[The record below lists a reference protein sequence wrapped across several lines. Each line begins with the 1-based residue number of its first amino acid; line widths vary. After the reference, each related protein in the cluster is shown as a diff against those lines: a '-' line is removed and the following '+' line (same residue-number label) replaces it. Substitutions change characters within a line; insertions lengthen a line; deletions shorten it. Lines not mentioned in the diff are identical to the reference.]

1 MPFEAYFTD
10 YSYTALSVKILREVD
25 VYDSRQMMYNL
36 ENNLSNY
43 QSMPLGSNYIEC
55 FKDNKV
61 VLTGEMK
68 NRIHILCREFIVENF
83 KSLFTKIVED
93 SYINGR
99 FDRERFHFFLE
110 GVSNGCSFNQIEG
123 KQKIKTVEV
132 SVLRAYR
139 SQLDKDLFCRL
150 MGQLIDNF

>member
-25 VYDSRQMMYNL
+25 DSRLLMYDL

-61 VLTGEMK
+61 NLTEEMK
-68 NRIHILCREFIVENF
+68 DRIHILCREFIVENF
-83 KSLFTKIVED
+83 KSLFTKIVEH
-93 SYINGR
+93 SYINGS
-99 FDRERFHFFLE
+99 FDQETFHLFLE
-110 GVSNGCSFNQIEG
+110 GVSNACSFNQIEG
-123 KQKIKTVEV
+123 KQKIKTVEF
-132 SVLRAYR
+132 SVLIEYR
-139 SQLDKDLFCRL
+139 FNIDKDLFCRL
-150 MGQLIDNF
+150 MGHLIDNF